1 MRIAADANITKTRRM
16 TLAAIAVMG
25 FGLLQGARFIDVNS
39 GPYSAHSL
47 ALFGLFVDG
56 ATLLTVA
63 VLSYFG
69 KIDDN
74 RKLYCAGAIS
84 CALYLALS
92 LFNLGDASIHQVF
105 AGLTWS
111 LNVLCW
117 MEIFTNYKPRFALIM
132 IALAYAVNVAVK
144 PLLGALDLPVD
155 GALTTFMAISIVLL
169 GICIRYDKAIAH
181 DTLVHERAS
190 SDAPCHETTT
200 LSEAFSRARRAVACA
215 FAFSFV
221 CGFVIEADLL
231 ATSMEYAQSNETALI
246 CLAAAILMVCM
257 LLVFSIRKANIDYM
271 CPIAATW
278 IATALFTRSTGLLE
292 DSVSGSIMTATL
304 ISFYVLLWLMLVS
317 EAHERKLPAFF
328 LLGLALGVARLSVMA
343 GRACADWAIGGN
355 LIVQS
360 AVSAVSLWA
369 LAITISAI
377 FFAYLRYSSKRL
389 RGGFDETA
397 PDEDRQQSSHIET
410 VEPNK
415 VPSDATPAS
424 EGIEPIAPDADPW
437 DEAFDMLVRRYALS
451 DREAQIVREFAAGRS
466 ARYLAEW
473 YMLSEHT
480 VKTHLRR
487 AYTKVGV
494 HSRQELIDA
503 IEEMRAESFKN
514 AREKA

>member
-1 MRIAADANITKTRRM
+1 MRIATDASITKTRRM
-16 TLAAIAVMG
+16 VLAAVAVMG

-56 ATLLTVA
+56 ATLLTIP

-84 CALYLALS
+84 CALYLVLS
-92 LFNLGDASIHQVF
+92 FFDLGDAAIHQVF

-144 PLLGALDLPVD
+144 PLLGALGLPVE
-155 GALTTFMAISIVLL
+155 GALAAFMAISIVLL
-169 GICIRYDKAIAH
+169 GICIRYDKAIAY
-181 DTLVHERAS
+181 DTLANEQAS
-190 SDAPCHETTT
+190 SDTSCHETTT

-231 ATSMEYAQSNETALI
+231 ATNMEYAQSNETALI
-246 CLAAAILMVCM
+246 CLVAAILMVCV

-271 CPIAATW
+271 CPIAAAW

-328 LLGLALGVARLSVMA
+328 LLGLALGVARLSVMT

-360 AVSAVSLWA
+360 AVSLWA
-369 LAITISAI
+369 LAIAVSAI

-397 PDEDRQQSSHIET
+397 PDEDRQQSSRMET
-410 VEPNK
+410 IEPNK
-415 VPSDATPAS
+415 VTSDVALAN
-424 EGIEPIAPDADPW
+424 EEIAPIASDADPW
-437 DEAFDMLVRRYALS
+437 NEAFDMLVQRYGLS

>member
-1 MRIAADANITKTRRM
+1 MRIAADANITKTRRIV
-16 TLAAIAVMG
+16 LAAIAVMG

-56 ATLLTVA
+56 STLLAVA

-74 RKLYCAGAIS
+74 RRLYCAGAIS
-84 CALYLALS
+84 CALYLVLS
-92 LFNLGDASIHQVF
+92 FFDLGDAAIHQAF

-117 MEIFTNYKPRFALIM
+117 MEILTNYKPRFALII

-144 PLLGALDLPVD
+144 PLLGFLNLPVE
-155 GALTTFMAISIVLL
+155 GALTAFMAISIVLL
-169 GICIRYDKAIAH
+169 GVCTRYDKAIAH
-181 DTLVHERAS
+181 DTLVNERAS
-190 SDAPCHETTT
+190 SDASRHETTT

-221 CGFVIEADLL
+221 CGFVIETDLL
-231 ATSMEYAQSNETALI
+231 ATSMEYAQSSETALI
-246 CLAAAILMVCM
+246 CLVVAILMVFA
-257 LLVFSIRKANIDYM
+257 LLAFSIRKANIDYM
-271 CPIAATW
+271 CPIAAAW

-355 LIVQS
+355 LVAQS

-369 LAITISAI
+369 LAIAVSAI

-389 RGGFDETA
+389 RGGFNETPAGEDEQQPLPIEAAKPSKVADDATSASETTAPIA
-397 PDEDRQQSSHIET
+397 PDED
-410 VEPNK
+410 PWG
-415 VPSDATPAS
+415 DA
-424 EGIEPIAPDADPW
+424 
-437 DEAFDMLVRRYALS
+437 FNMLVQRYALS
-451 DREAQIVREFAAGRS
+451 EREAQIVREFAAGRS

-487 AYTKVGV
+487 AYTKIGV

-514 AREKA
+514 AKEKA

>member
-16 TLAAIAVMG
+16 ALAAIAVMG

-92 LFNLGDASIHQVF
+92 LFNLGDAAIHQVF

-117 MEIFTNYKPRFALIM
+117 MEIFTNYKPRFAV

-144 PLLGALDLPVD
+144 PLLGALGLSVE
-155 GALTTFMAISIVLL
+155 GALTAFMAISIVLL

-190 SDAPCHETTT
+190 IDAPCHETTT

-231 ATSMEYAQSNETALI
+231 ATSIEYAQSNETALI

-271 CPIAATW
+271 CPIAAAW

-369 LAITISAI
+369 LAIAVSTI

-410 VEPNK
+410 VELNK
-415 VPSDATPAS
+415 VTSDVALAS
-424 EGIEPIAPDADPW
+424 KEIAPIASDADPW

-503 IEEMRAESFKN
+503 IEEMHAESFKN
-514 AREKA
+514 AKEKV

>member
-16 TLAAIAVMG
+16 ALAAIAVMG

-56 ATLLTVA
+56 TTLLTVA
-63 VLSYFG
+63 VLSYLG

-92 LFNLGDASIHQVF
+92 LFDLGDAAIHQVF

-155 GALTTFMAISIVLL
+155 GALAAFMAISIVLL

-221 CGFVIEADLL
+221 CGFVIEAD
-231 ATSMEYAQSNETALI
+231 YAQSNETAFI
-246 CLAAAILMVCM
+246 CLAAAILMVCT

-271 CPIAATW
+271 CPIAAAW

-328 LLGLALGVARLSVMA
+328 LLGLALGVARLSFMA
-343 GRACADWAIGGN
+343 GRTCADWAIGGN

-369 LAITISAI
+369 LAIAVSAI

-397 PDEDRQQSSHIET
+397 PEEDGQQSSHMEKIES
-410 VEPNK
+410 NK
-415 VPSDATPAS
+415 TTGDVAPAS
-424 EGIEPIAPDADPW
+424 EEIAPTTPDADPW
-437 DEAFDMLVRRYALS
+437 DEAFDMFAQRYALS

-487 AYTKVGV
+487 AYTKIGV

-514 AREKA
+514 TREKA

>member
-1 MRIAADANITKTRRM
+1 MHIAADANMTKTKRM
-16 TLAAIAVMG
+16 LLAATAVMG

-47 ALFGLFVDG
+47 ALFGLFIDG
-56 ATLLTVA
+56 ATLLAVA

-74 RKLYCAGAIS
+74 RKLYCAGALS

-92 LFNLGDASIHQVF
+92 ISNLGDATIHQVF

-132 IALAYAVNVAVK
+132 ISLAYAVNVAVK
-144 PLLGALDLPVD
+144 PFLGALDLPVE
-155 GALTTFMAISIVLL
+155 GALTAFMAISIVLL
-169 GICIRYDKAIAH
+169 GISIRYNKAIAH
-181 DTLVHERAS
+181 SALVDKRAS
-190 SDAPCHETTT
+190 SDATSRETTT
-200 LSEAFSRARRAVACA
+200 LSEAFSRTRRAVACA

-231 ATSMEYAQSNETALI
+231 ATNVEYAQSNETALF
-246 CLAAAILMVCM
+246 CLVAAILMVCA
-257 LLVFSIRKANIDYM
+257 LLAFSIRKANIDYM
-271 CPIAATW
+271 CPIAAAW
-278 IATALFTRSTGLLE
+278 IATALFARSTGLLE
-292 DSVSGSIMTATL
+292 DSTSGSIMTATL

-328 LLGLALGVARLSVMA
+328 LLGLALGIARLSVMA
-343 GRACADWAIGGN
+343 GRACADWAIVSN
-355 LIVQS
+355 LITQS
-360 AVSAVSLWA
+360 AVSAVSLWV
-369 LAITISAI
+369 LAIAVSAI

-389 RGGFDETA
+389 RGGFNEAQTEGNEHPSANIGAIA
-397 PDEDRQQSSHIET
+397 PAQNASEA
-410 VEPNK
+410 K
-415 VPSDATPAS
+415 PAS
-424 EGIEPIAPDADPW
+424 EEPAQNNPKEDSSDIA
-437 DEAFDMLVRRYALS
+437 FSMLVQRYALS

-487 AYTKVGV
+487 AYTKTGV

-503 IEEMRAESFKN
+503 IEEMHAESYKS
-514 AREKA
+514 AKERA